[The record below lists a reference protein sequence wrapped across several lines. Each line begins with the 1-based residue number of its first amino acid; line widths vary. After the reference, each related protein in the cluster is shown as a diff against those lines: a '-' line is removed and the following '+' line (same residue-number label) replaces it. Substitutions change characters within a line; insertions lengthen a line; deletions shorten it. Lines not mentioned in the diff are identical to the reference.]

1 VDGGEAMIV
10 AGLGFR
16 TTCTA
21 NELVALIGR
30 VGEAAGAHVEA
41 LAVPDF
47 KAGASALATAAAI
60 LAIEVRPVTR
70 AALAE
75 VQRLCPSRSAAALA
89 AVGVASVAEACA
101 LAAAGP
107 GGRLLAPKAAS
118 GAATC
123 ALAMSAPDGGQGA

>member
-1 VDGGEAMIV
+1 MIV